1 MALVHQMDDLDHT
14 AHSPDAGPRGG
25 RGAREG
31 DDAAAPGGGA
41 EGEAILRALDQLAEA
56 LEENSRDHE
65 MMLRRVR
72 QFHQAR
78 ASGMSWKDIL
88 SKEEG
93 PGTMQLLSRML
104 GRMSAAS
111 GTLRKEMVFG
121 LRDEGVSVPTIA
133 RLFGVTHQRVS
144 NLLRRT
150 GS

>member
-14 AHSPDAGPRGG
+14 ADSPNASSRGG
-25 RGAREG
+25 SGAQEG
-31 DDAAAPGGGA
+31 DDAAAPAEGA
-41 EGEAILRALDQLAEA
+41 EGEVILRALDRLAEA
-56 LEENSRDHE
+56 LEENSRDQE
-65 MMLRRVR
+65 LMLRRVQQLR
-72 QFHQAR
+72 QAR
-78 ASGMSWKDIL
+78 TSGMPWENIL

-93 PGTMQLLSRML
+93 MGTMQLMSRML
-104 GRMSAAS
+104 GRLSTAS
-111 GTLRKEMVFG
+111 GTLRKEMVYG